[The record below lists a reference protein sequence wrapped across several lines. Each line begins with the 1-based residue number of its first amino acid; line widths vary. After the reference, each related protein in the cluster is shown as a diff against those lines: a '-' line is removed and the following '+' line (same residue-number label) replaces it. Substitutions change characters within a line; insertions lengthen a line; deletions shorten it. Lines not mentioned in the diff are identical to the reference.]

1 MLLRNLNA
9 LKLDWDDPIPA
20 EEQDAWIDFFRELFE
35 MESVRFNR
43 SIMPENSVGDPT
55 LIIFS
60 DASEKAF
67 GACAYARWQ
76 MMDGS
81 FESRLIMAKSRL
93 APLKK
98 ITTVRLEL
106 NAALLSARIKEFIQ
120 REIRYNFVNT
130 YLIVDSE
137 IVRAMTQKDSYG
149 FNTFVA
155 VRVGEIQEKT
165 AKNEWYWVEGEL
177 NIADIISRGA
187 KAGDLMNEWQSGP
200 KFLRENESE
209 WPIKQTTT
217 TATLPEQ
224 IVMSTAMEVEVFNTE
239 LAPLLDISRFSSYNK
254 LINVTARVQ
263 AVFKAPSPSF
273 GNASSLSRE

>member
-1 MLLRNLNA
+1 LLQDQSQFLKRERKIRSEPDITKEELLEKIPEVLTKRMLLSQVNGVYDPLGLATPLTVCAKMLLRNLNA

-55 LIIFS
+55 LIISS

-106 NAALLSARIKEFIQ
+106 NAALLSARIK
-120 REIRYNFVNT
+120 
-130 YLIVDSE
+130 
-137 IVRAMTQKDSYG
+137 
-149 FNTFVA
+149 
-155 VRVGEIQEKT
+155 
-165 AKNEWYWVEGEL
+165 
-177 NIADIISRGA
+177 
-187 KAGDLMNEWQSGP
+187 
-200 KFLRENESE
+200 
-209 WPIKQTTT
+209 
-217 TATLPEQ
+217 
-224 IVMSTAMEVEVFNTE
+224 
-239 LAPLLDISRFSSYNK
+239 
-254 LINVTARVQ
+254 
-263 AVFKAPSPSF
+263 
-273 GNASSLSRE
+273 